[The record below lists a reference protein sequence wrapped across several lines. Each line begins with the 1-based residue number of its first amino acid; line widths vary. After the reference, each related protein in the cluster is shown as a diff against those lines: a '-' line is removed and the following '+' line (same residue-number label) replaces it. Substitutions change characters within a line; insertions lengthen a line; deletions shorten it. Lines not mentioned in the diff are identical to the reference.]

1 MLTRLSV
8 SIEVKDFALI
18 TYRVPAE
25 RVREHLPPV
34 YSLQTHHDQGTEWC
48 FVTTTCFLNGDFR
61 PTATSHPRHTFF
73 ESTYRTYVDF
83 GGLPAVY
90 FLGRYLETWPIYLA
104 QRAVARHTYKA
115 DFDVSIE
122 RADHGYHSYTCRA
135 SSSAGDTE
143 FAISATAPPQPKRP
157 WATAEEHAQFLTFR
171 PIGCF
176 TSSVG
181 NQMRGRVDH
190 ARLKPS
196 EGRLIGSPR
205 VDFWERHGIVS
216 RAEAAEPYSV
226 LVTEGT
232 RFFLYPPLPV
242 TAGAGDTGT
251 TEDTEGA
258 PDRT

>member
-1 MLTRLSV
+1 MLTRLSI
-8 SIEVKDFALI
+8 SIEVQDFALI

-25 RVREHLPPV
+25 RVRAHLPSV
-34 YSLQTHHDQGTEWC
+34 YSLQTHHAHGTEWC

-61 PTATSHPRHTFF
+61 PTATSYPRHTFF

-90 FLGRYLETWPIYLA
+90 FMGRYLETWGIFAA

-115 DFDVSIE
+115 DFAVSVD
-122 RADHGYHSYTCRA
+122 RDGGAYASYSCQA
-135 SSSAGDTE
+135 SSPAGDTE
-143 FAISATAPPQPKRP
+143 FAISATRSPEAKPP
-157 WATAEEHAQFLTFR
+157 WTSGDEHAQFLTFR

-190 ARLKPS
+190 ARLKPW
-196 EGRLIGSPR
+196 EGRLTAPPTL
-205 VDFWERHGIVS
+205 DFWERHGILS

-242 TAGAGDTGT
+242 TAAGGETGAAD
-251 TEDTEGA
+251 DTESA